1 MLMSVRCF
9 APVEVRICRR
19 QHCNGRHWNDPC
31 GDDDDDD
38 LRFYGMHIR
47 TMLIR
52 VDCFAVKRKEWK
64 KRQISE
70 TSTNSPLSWLFSAWA
85 VLVLLVLL
93 WPDLTWFPLKGN
105 AAVFFFWITCGIVTC
120 FCLKRVFVPSDSP
133 LPSFKGQLFLFPI
146 SRRERSL
153 TKTKS
158 CNSLITCQAMRRE
171 KPNERLSGNSPSDTR
186 FEIFPMIDF
195 RSTLWCLAFILK
207 AFNVEIL
214 LSLNFS
220 FA

>member
-1 MLMSVRCF
+1 MWRWWWWWSSVL
-9 APVEVRICRR
+9 
-19 QHCNGRHWNDPC
+19 RHAHQDNVDQWSE
-31 GDDDDDD
+31 
-38 LRFYGMHIR
+38 
-47 TMLIR
+47 LIALLFR
-52 VDCFAVKRKEWK
+52 ERSLK
-64 KRQISE
+64 KKKKSQISKNE
-70 TSTNSPLSWLFSAWA
+70 HKLPTVVVVLSLGGAGSVGPA
-85 VLVLLVLL
+85 VTRSHLVSIKGKCC
-93 WPDLTWFPLKGN
+93 WFL
-105 AAVFFFWITCGIVTC
+105 FFFWITCGIVTC

-153 TKTKS
+153 AKTKS
-158 CNSLITCQAMRRE
+158 CNSWITCQAMRRE

-214 LSLNFS
+214 LSLNFR
-220 FA
+220 FV